1 MRLFDFF
8 RRPSVRNQ
16 FCRERRCAMTI
27 DKFLDSINDETTA
40 QEIMSMFRNL
50 NYMNKIEVIL
60 YHHDELGLPVDAVFV
75 AMYLRQFRPIIPAW
89 MSLDNE
95 SSRSIQET
103 LSGVREVEI
112 NTVSDVLLMMGY
124 QLYFDG
130 DLPPVWAM
138 RHVDDNLC
146 PSDEEESDDD

>member
-1 MRLFDFF
+1 
-8 RRPSVRNQ
+8 
-16 FCRERRCAMTI
+16 MTI

-75 AMYLRQFRPIIPAW
+75 AMYLRQFRPIIPAG

-130 DLPPVWAM
+130 DLPPVWVM